1 MSSRPGRK
9 ITSAKSP
16 MDIAIIG
23 SGFSGLGMG
32 LRLLQRGVSN
42 FTIYE
47 SSDSLGGTWR
57 DNTYPGCA
65 CDIQSLLYS
74 YSFDQNPNWTNTYPR
89 QPELRRY
96 LEDCA
101 DRAGLR
107 PHIRFST
114 SISELRWDD
123 QTLRWTLHAEGG
135 ETFSA
140 RVVVNGT
147 GLLSKPVVPELTGHE
162 QFAGTSFHS
171 ARWRHEHDLA
181 DAKVAVVGTGAS
193 AIQFVPEIAPVVKE
207 LTVFQRTAPWVL
219 PREDAEFTAW
229 QKWTFR
235 WVPLRQRI
243 RRWKLYWRQEMLG
256 RAMLGDKRV
265 TAQIKAGGREFIEAQ
280 IPDNA
285 SLRDTVTP
293 TFEPGCKRLLIS
305 NDWYPAL
312 TRDNVNVVTEPIDRL
327 TKSSI
332 ITTDGVE
339 HEVDTIIYGT
349 GFAATDFLAPMKIF
363 GRDGIELNDEWSD
376 GAPTHLGITASGFP
390 NFFMLLGPNTGLG
403 HNSVV
408 LMIESQINYVL
419 AALDHLAE
427 SDGGA
432 LDLLAG
438 VQRSSDRWMQRKM
451 KRTIWQTGCRSWY
464 LSDDGRNYTLWPSYA
479 FVYWWKTRRFQPD
492 TFALL
497 G

>member
-1 MSSRPGRK
+1 
-9 ITSAKSP
+9 
-16 MDIAIIG
+16 
-23 SGFSGLGMG
+23 
-32 LRLLQRGVSN
+32 
-42 FTIYE
+42 
-47 SSDSLGGTWR
+47 
-57 DNTYPGCA
+57 
-65 CDIQSLLYS
+65 
-74 YSFDQNPNWTNTYPR
+74 
-89 QPELRRY
+89 
-96 LEDCA
+96 
-101 DRAGLR
+101 
-107 PHIRFST
+107 
-114 SISELRWDD
+114 
-123 QTLRWTLHAEGG
+123 
-135 ETFSA
+135 
-140 RVVVNGT
+140 
-147 GLLSKPVVPELTGHE
+147 
-162 QFAGTSFHS
+162 
-171 ARWRHEHDLA
+171 
-181 DAKVAVVGTGAS
+181 
-193 AIQFVPEIAPVVKE
+193 
-207 LTVFQRTAPWVL
+207 
-219 PREDAEFTAW
+219 
-229 QKWTFR
+229 
-235 WVPLRQRI
+235 
-243 RRWKLYWRQEMLG
+243 
-256 RAMLGDKRV
+256 MLGDKRV
-265 TAQIKAGGREFIEAQ
+265 TATIKAGGREFIEAQ
-280 IPDNA
+280 IPDDA
-285 SLRDTVTP
+285 ALRELVTP

-312 TRDNVNVVTEPIDRL
+312 TRDNVNLVTSPIAHV
-327 TKSSI
+327 TASSI
-332 ITTDGVE
+332 VTADGVE

-363 GRDGIELNDEWSD
+363 GRDDVELNDEWRD

-419 AALDHLAE
+419 AALDHLAQ